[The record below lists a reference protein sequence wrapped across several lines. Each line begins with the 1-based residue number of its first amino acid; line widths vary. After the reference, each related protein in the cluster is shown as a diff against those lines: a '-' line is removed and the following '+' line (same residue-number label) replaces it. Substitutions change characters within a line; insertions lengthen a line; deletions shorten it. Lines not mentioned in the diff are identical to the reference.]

1 MEKRRAFTLVELMVA
16 IFIFSFM
23 AASMATIYSTAHR
36 HMLQNYRGNAVKST
50 LLLGMR
56 AIQNNLSAA
65 TRLDSPAFGAQG
77 NVLDFATNVDRLT
90 GCYPVN
96 LAAAA
101 VTRPAWHHFCL
112 GNDTALPGTQAL
124 FYHTA
129 NLPVSNIP
137 FGQAG
142 SPVWNGVYPVPPG
155 SCGLNMG
162 GQTVLKLSQHVV
174 PPLPGQSIF
183 SRRSAERI
191 NDSATVRVRLR
202 SFWDASA
209 RGMAASQRDVD
220 FSLDTVIAASVSRP

>member
-50 LLLGMR
+50 MILGLR
-56 AIQNNLSAA
+56 AIQNNLAAA
-65 TRLDSPAFGAQG
+65 TRVDVPALGAQG

-90 GCYPVN
+90 GCYPVS
-96 LAAAA
+96 LAAVA
-101 VTRPAWHHFCL
+101 VSPPAWHHFCL
-112 GNDTALPGTQAL
+112 GNDTAAPGTQAL
-124 FYHTA
+124 FYHSA
-129 NLPVSNIP
+129 NLPASGIP
-137 FGQAG
+137 CGQAG

-162 GQTVLKLSQHVV
+162 GQTVIKLSQYVV
-174 PPLPGQSIF
+174 PLPGQQIF

-209 RGMAASQRDVD
+209 RSLGASQRDVD

>member
-1 MEKRRAFTLVELMVA
+1 MKTSRGFTLIELMVA

-36 HMLQNYRGNAVKST
+36 HMLQNYRGNTVKT
-50 LLLGMR
+50 TMLLGMR

-65 TRLDSPAFGAQG
+65 TRIDTPALGAQA

-96 LAAAA
+96 AAAAA
-101 VTRPAWHHFCL
+101 VSPPAWHHFCL

-124 FYHTA
+124 FYHSA
-129 NLPVSNIP
+129 NLPASP
-137 FGQAG
+137 AACGLPG

-155 SCGLNMG
+155 SCGANMG
-162 GQTVLKLSQHVV
+162 GQTVIKLSQNVT
-174 PPLPGQSIF
+174 PLPGQNIF

-209 RGMAASQRDVD
+209 RGMGASQRDVD

>member
-1 MEKRRAFTLVELMVA
+1 MKNSRGFTLVELMVA

-36 HMLQNYRGNAVKST
+36 HMLQNYRGNTVKT
-50 LLLGMR
+50 TMLLGMR

-65 TRLDSPAFGAQG
+65 TRIDAPAFGAQG

-101 VTRPAWHHFCL
+101 VSRPAWHHFCL
-112 GNDTALPGTQAL
+112 GNDTAMPGTQAL

-137 FGQAG
+137 CGQPG
-142 SPVWNGVYPVPPG
+142 SPVWNGVYPVPLG
-155 SCGLNMG
+155 SCGANMG
-162 GQTVLKLSQHVV
+162 GQTVVKLSQYVA
-174 PPLPGQSIF
+174 PLPGQMIF
-183 SRRSAERI
+183 SRRPAERI

-209 RGMAASQRDVD
+209 RGMGASQRDVD